1 MSSRSARASVGS
13 AAKRLAGSETV
24 TVLRTLVT
32 AAAVLGLLVVLL
44 AAVQVAY
51 PQLTVLDDLLRLLGL
66 HR

>member
-1 MSSRSARASVGS
+1 
-13 AAKRLAGSETV
+13 
-24 TVLRTLVT
+24 VLRTLVT